1 MAPNTGDSNVNDGQ
15 PTQLLDGTAGQEQ
28 EREEGIWSSILDSV
42 SSTKAIPT
50 KNAIILG
57 DKESGK
63 STLISYLKGE
73 DDFETSD
80 RNNSLNKA
88 EDGLPRGDYQNND
101 LALSYTFVDI
111 DDEETEEDDTIARL
125 GFYQLASSD
134 KAYNSLLRF
143 ALNLTTLQ
151 ESVIIIVLDWSRP
164 WTFIE
169 TLQRWIKVV
178 EQAINSVKQEGDSGS
193 KTGWT
198 KGKVLVEEMAELL
211 EKFIQSYTDSETSA
225 PNSNVLE
232 PESEVALPM
241 GPGTLTTNLGIPLIV
256 VCAKSD
262 NISNLEQDS
271 KFKFKE
277 EQLEFIQQN
286 LRTVCLKYGAALFY
300 TSTRHPETI
309 GNLRKYILYRLL
321 GAKASSSTNKSA
333 FAFNLKTDVV
343 NKERVMIPTGWDSW
357 AKIKISR
364 EFDCKGVSEGWDDDM
379 EPRDSNQTED
389 SSVSAKK
396 IYAEVIYQEDDDN
409 PLSEQVMIVA
419 EDEQDFFKGYYDSI
433 SKQNG
438 DKVQMAPSVVGP
450 MGAAAYTAAY
460 TNIGGIDEE
469 KWAKFGIGKDQSKSS
484 TSNVPAVNGEAPN
497 GPVNGVGTSTQPP
510 SQNEVL
516 ANFFQGLLEKRA
528 GTSRSPQ
535 PPANGSTANLAS
547 GNPKLSTVAMVQ
559 VELEKMK
566 ATAGTVGK

>member
-15 PTQLLDGTAGQEQ
+15 QTQLVDGTAGQEQ
-28 EREEGIWSSILDSV
+28 EREEGIWSSILDKV
-42 SSTKAIPT
+42 SSSKAIPT

-57 DKESGK
+57 DKEAGK

-80 RNNSLNKA
+80 RNSSLNKA

-111 DDEETEEDDTIARL
+111 DDEETEDDTIARL

-143 ALNLTTLQ
+143 ALNVTTIQ

-164 WTFIE
+164 WTFVE

-178 EQAINSVKQEGDSGS
+178 EQAINSVKQEGESGS
-193 KTGWT
+193 KNGWT
-198 KGKVLVEEMAELL
+198 KGKVLVEEMTELL
-211 EKFIQSYTDSETSA
+211 EKFIKSYTDSETSV

-232 PESEVALPM
+232 TESDEALPM
-241 GPGTLTTNLGIPLIV
+241 GTLTTNLGIPLIV

-277 EQLEFIQQN
+277 EQLEYIQQS

-309 GNLRKYILYRLL
+309 VNLRKYILYRLL
-321 GAKASSSTNKSA
+321 GTKTSSSTNKSA

-343 NKERVMIPTGWDSW
+343 NKELVMIPTGWDSW

-364 EFDCKGVSEGWDDDM
+364 EFDCKGLSEGWDDDM
-379 EPRDSNQTED
+379 EPSDINQSED

-396 IYAEVIYQEDDDN
+396 IYDEVIYQEDEDN
-409 PLSEQVMIVA
+409 PLSEQDVIVA
-419 EDEQDFFKGYYDSI
+419 EDEQDFFKGYYDAI
-433 SKQNG
+433 SKPNG

-450 MGAAAYTAAY
+450 MGAAAFTAAY

-469 KWAKFGIGKDQSKSS
+469 KWAKFGIGKDQSKS
-484 TSNVPAVNGEAPN
+484 TSQVPAVNGGDPTN
-497 GPVNGVGTSTQPP
+497 GPVNGAGASAQQP

-528 GTSRSPQ
+528 GTNRSPQ
-535 PPANGSTANLAS
+535 PSANGSTANLAS
-547 GNPKLSTVAMVQ
+547 GNPKISTNAMVQ
-559 VELEKMK
+559 IELEKLK
-566 ATAGTVGK
+566 AGTVGK